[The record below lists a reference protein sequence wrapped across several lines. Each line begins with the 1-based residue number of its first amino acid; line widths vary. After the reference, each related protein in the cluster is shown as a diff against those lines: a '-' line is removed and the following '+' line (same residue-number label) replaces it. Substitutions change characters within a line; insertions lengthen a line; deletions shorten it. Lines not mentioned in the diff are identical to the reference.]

1 MPQLQNVLSFI
12 VLLGVLVTVH
22 ELGHFLVAKACGV
35 KVLKFSIGFG
45 PKLVGFTK
53 GETEYQIALLPLGGY
68 VKMAGDMPH
77 EELSPEEA
85 SRGFLAQPPWKRGLI
100 VLAGPAFNLLFPIFV
115 YFFVFLGPHPATSS
129 LVGSVSPGMP
139 AAAAG
144 IRPGDRILSVNNKE
158 VSTFGE
164 MVDAFEGHFDG
175 PIPIVVERNEK
186 PVTVQVTP
194 VNTVEESFLETR
206 KQGKIGVEA
215 LPKPSVVGVL
225 PGSVAEQAGLRTFD
239 RILSIKDVKD
249 VKAVPVQDEARL
261 NQELGKYPEGTLLQ
275 LTVRRLEP
283 LQVGAVTAR
292 AARVLE
298 VTVPKQ
304 AGEGLASLGLES
316 ADPYIATVVP
326 GSAAEKAGLRPGDRL
341 VSLDGKP
348 VESFHQ
354 FAASLSTLK
363 EQPFTLTWRGERGE
377 RTEQVA
383 QAPLERLDEMG
394 NPTRQVMLGV
404 AGWDARYVDRTAEDK
419 VTVYLGPAEAFKQAA
434 LIVPRYVGLMVKV
447 IGGLFVGSVPL
458 STVGGPIMM
467 YQMAAKSAEQ
477 GLDAFL
483 NLMALISINLGVVN
497 LLPIPV
503 LDGFHLLSAAWE
515 GIRRRPIPVRVR
527 EVANMVGLA
536 LLIMLMLLAVSNDIM
551 R

>member
-1 MPQLQNVLSFI
+1 MLQNALSFI

-45 PKLVGFTK
+45 PKLIGFTK
-53 GETEYQIALLPLGGY
+53 GETEYQIALLPLGGF

-100 VLAGPAFNLLFPIFV
+100 VLAGPAFNLIFPVLI
-115 YFFVFLGPHPATSS
+115 YFFVFLGPHQAIST

-144 IRPGDRILSVNNKE
+144 IRPGDRVLSVE
-158 VSTFGE
+158 GEPVRTFDDMTE
-164 MVDAFEGHFDG
+164 AFVGRFDR
-175 PIPIVVERNEK
+175 PIPVVVERDGQQL
-186 PVTVQVTP
+186 TFQVTP
-194 VNTVEESFLETR
+194 VKTVDTSPIETVER
-206 KQGKIGVEA
+206 GKIGVEA
-215 LPKPSVVGVL
+215 LSRPSLVGVP
-225 PGSVAEQAGLRTFD
+225 PGSLAEQSGLRTFD
-239 RILSIKDVKD
+239 RVLAVNDV
-249 VKAVPVQDEARL
+249 AVQDEARL
-261 NQELGKYPEGTLLQ
+261 YQALAKHPEGTPLK

-283 LQVGAVTAR
+283 VQAGAVTGR
-292 AARVLE
+292 AAKVLD

-304 AGEGLASLGLES
+304 AGEGLAAIGAEP
-316 ADPYIATVVP
+316 ADLYVALVAS
-326 GSAAEKAGLRPGDRL
+326 GSAAEKAGLKAGDRI
-341 VSLDGKP
+341 VSLDGKTM
-348 VESFHQ
+348 ESFYQ
-354 FAASLSTLK
+354 FTTRLSAMK
-363 EQPFTLTWRGERGE
+363 EQPFTLTWRGAGGE
-377 RTEQVA
+377 RTEKLA
-383 QAPLERLDEMG
+383 QAPLEMVDGMG
-394 NPTRQVMLGV
+394 NPSKPVVLGV
-404 AGWDARYVDRTAEDK
+404 RNWDPRYADRTAEDQ
-419 VTVYLGPAEAFKQAA
+419 VTVHFGPGEAFKEAA
-434 LIVPRYVGLMVKV
+434 LIVPKIVGQMVKV
-447 IGGLFVGSVPL
+447 IGGLITRDVPL

-467 YQMAAKSAEQ
+467 YQMAAKSAER
-477 GLDAFL
+477 GLDTFL
-483 NLMALISINLGVVN
+483 ELMAIISINLGVMN

-536 LLIMLMLLAVSNDIM
+536 LLIMLMLLAVSNDVM